1 VAGGEQLSTW
11 RGVRGGGGELRHDPG
26 PVGVGRGR

>member
-11 RGVRGGGGELRHDPG
+11 RGVRGGGELRHDPG